1 MEVVQDPLA
10 SRIALPTQNH
20 RKAKLAQCQKKH
32 LDVGLFDIWQS
43 TGNAMSGMKAIAFVL
58 LVAALAATRLRQG
71 HEQNAVK
78 QSSSIRRQ
86 RA

>member
-1 MEVVQDPLA
+1 
-10 SRIALPTQNH
+10 
-20 RKAKLAQCQKKH
+20 
-32 LDVGLFDIWQS
+32 
-43 TGNAMSGMKAIAFVL
+43 MSGMKAIAFVL